1 MYFPF
6 FLAYIGICFMI
17 TLVVFIWALKKGQ
30 FKDQD
35 RARFL
40 PLEDEPESEKVIVT
54 PFNRFEAY
62 GLIFLVIVGL
72 ALTVMVLFFSFFPD
86 QLNR

>member
-6 FLAYIGICFMI
+6 FITYIGICFMI

-40 PLEDEPESEKVIVT
+40 PLEDEPEAEKVIVT
-54 PFNRFEAY
+54 PFNRIEAY
-62 GLIFLVIVGL
+62 ALIFLVIAGL
-72 ALTVMVLFFSFFPD
+72 ASTVMVLLFSFF
-86 QLNR
+86 QTN

>member
-1 MYFPF
+1 M
-6 FLAYIGICFMI
+6 GICFMI
-17 TLVVFIWALKKGQ
+17 TLAVFMWALKKGQ

-40 PLEDEPESEKVIVT
+40 PLEDEPEAEKVMVT
-54 PFNRFEAY
+54 QFNRFEAY